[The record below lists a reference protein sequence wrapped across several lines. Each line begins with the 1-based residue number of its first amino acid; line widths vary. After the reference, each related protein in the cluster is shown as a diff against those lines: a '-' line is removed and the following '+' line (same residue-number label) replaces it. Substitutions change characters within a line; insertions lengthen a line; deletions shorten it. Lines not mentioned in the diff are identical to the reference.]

1 VDSKVYIVEDHE
13 DMRMIL
19 KRAIRRN
26 FPHARIAGE
35 SDTAEKAMTEIP
47 VVCPSVVLVDISLP
61 GIDGIEL
68 IRRLHPGCPTIWFL
82 VVTGHNVDQYQKEAF
97 AAGADDIVSKEDFEK
112 LISII
117 GKMLDNEKPLG

>member
-1 VDSKVYIVEDHE
+1 VDPKVYIVEDHE

-19 KRAIRRN
+19 KRIIRKN

-35 SDTAEKAMTEIP
+35 GDTAEKAMAEIP
-47 VVCPSVVLVDISLP
+47 VVCPSLVLVDISLP

-68 IRRLHPGCPTIWFL
+68 VRRLHPGCPATWFL
-82 VVTGHNVDQYQKEAF
+82 VVTGHNVDQYQKEALK
-97 AAGADDIVSKEDFEK
+97 AGADDIVSKNDFDE

-117 GKMLDNEKPLG
+117 GKMLDNEKPRA